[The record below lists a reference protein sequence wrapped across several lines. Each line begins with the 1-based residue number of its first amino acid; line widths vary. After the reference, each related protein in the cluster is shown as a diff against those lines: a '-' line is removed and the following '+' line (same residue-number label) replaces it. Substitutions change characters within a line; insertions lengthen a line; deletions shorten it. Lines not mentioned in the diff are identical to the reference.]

1 MNVGIMSFAHLHAEA
16 YIHNLRAHPQVEVF
30 GFFDEDEKR
39 GKHFEKE
46 FGVKYFPHLDE
57 FLKQKPQAVLI
68 CSENANH
75 RRDIEKIVQAGVH
88 ILCEKPIATTL
99 EDARAIIQSCEK
111 HHVRLM
117 TAFPMR
123 FSQPM
128 VEIKKML
135 ETGSLGSI
143 YVMNTTNQGQLPMRH
158 RAWFVD
164 KKLAGGGA
172 VMDHVVHLVDLM
184 RWFLGCEV
192 VEVFAK
198 TNRIFHHDKV
208 EVETGG
214 LVMVTFSNGI
224 FATIDC
230 SWSRPDYYPTWGG
243 LTMEFIGENGVVFV
257 DAFKQ
262 NLTLFG
268 RPDQHTLW
276 LPWGSDANQGMIN
289 EFIRSVKEER
299 DPLISG
305 EDGFKALE
313 VVIAAYRSIE
323 LGQPVRLPLEV

>member
-1 MNVGIMSFAHLHAEA
+1 MKVGIMSFAHLHAEA
-16 YIHNLRAHPQVEVF
+16 YIHNLRAHPQVEVI

-99 EDARAIIQSCEK
+99 EDAGAIIQSCEK

-143 YVMNTTNQGQLPMRH
+143 YVLNTTNQGQLPMRH
-158 RAWFVD
+158 REWFVD

-172 VMDHVVHLVDLM
+172 LMDHVVHLVDLM

-192 VEVFAK
+192 VEVFAPVSY
-198 TNRIFHHDKV
+198 TH
-208 EVETGG
+208 
-214 LVMVTFSNGI
+214 
-224 FATIDC
+224 
-230 SWSRPDYYPTWGG
+230 
-243 LTMEFIGENGVVFV
+243 
-257 DAFKQ
+257 
-262 NLTLFG
+262 LTL
-268 RPDQHTLW
+268 PT
-276 LPWGSDANQGMIN
+276 IY
-289 EFIRSVKEER
+289 SV
-299 DPLISG
+299 
-305 EDGFKALE
+305 
-313 VVIAAYRSIE
+313 
-323 LGQPVRLPLEV
+323 